1 VATTGKRRTTVL
13 LVDDEP
19 FFLQL
24 LSDFFTE
31 EEFGVITAANG
42 GDAVARARKHR
53 PDLILLDLHMPA
65 PDGLATC
72 KTLKAD
78 KATREIPVII
88 LTAEESTELNQ
99 MAFDA
104 GAQVTAL
111 KSMKLDRLMN
121 IVDVVLQTRKLPD
134 PRILPEA

>member
-31 EEFGVITAANG
+31 EEFGVITAKNG

-72 KTLKAD
+72 KNLKAD
-78 KATREIPVII
+78 KATRGIPVII